1 MPTLT
6 PPRRR
11 VRVIAGLV
19 AVAALVGATLTPTL
33 LVAPESAS
41 AAPISGVVNSYQD
54 VSAVSGTTVTV
65 TGPVTGA
72 GTPFAVGDR
81 VVLIQMTGTAPATG
95 SNFGNYDRTT
105 ITAISG
111 STITLAS
118 IARSYSPASEAVQLV
133 RVAYATGTTT
143 VSGTVTAKA
152 WDGVTGGVVAVAGDT
167 LQLTSNIDATGTGF
181 TNTNPPTGTVV
192 ASLTSGPGSAT
203 GRGFDGRPWAFGT
216 AYESGEGGLGG
227 GGVGG
232 GGGSEAIAGGTRGGG
247 LAGGGDNGLTP
258 TGSRTTAAGTDGG
271 GSVRFPSRGV
281 DFDFGG
287 GVGAGGGGGVV
298 GGGGGGG
305 GQYGSGGGGG
315 VAGGGSGGGGGVDTS
330 PTPQPSYSGA
340 GGGGVGSVGNGG
352 DGLPG
357 GPNTSINSSSEG
369 SAGAGGGSYGGG
381 GGVASNYSGGDDSA
395 GGGGGGSWFGGGL
408 GGVGGSNSP
417 IGGLT
422 NPWPA
427 GGNGNSAVGTAI
439 PDSAHF
445 LNETNPRL
453 MMGGAGGRGSAD
465 SGSILGGAGGG
476 IVIVD
481 FETVQG
487 PGAIRSDGANGLS
500 PASAGGGAHSG
511 SGAGAGGQMLIE
523 AGSVSSP
530 IVVSVKGGL
539 GGAPSANAY
548 HAGVPGGGG
557 GAGGVWLRVE
567 GATATCPSS
576 GFPNVSFD
584 LDGGSSGTPIINPK
598 NGATIGT
605 AGDGA
610 TGLACVSP
618 RPVTNPTVSFLKALN
633 GSRVGAADQF
643 RLEVRSGSIS
653 GPVLGS
659 STTTGSG
666 ATVDPGTGRVT
677 VDPATSGTTYVLT
690 EAGASGANLADYVS
704 TIQCVD
710 AAGLMS
716 AGSGGVT
723 SGAVPFDPA
732 VGHSVTP
739 VDGADIQCTLTN
751 RALVPGMTFDKR
763 LVSSVKQPDGSY
775 VVQYAID
782 VRNTGETAEPYTL
795 TDTLRPGAGAI
806 FQSGSWSGPTSG
818 TFTGAGVATT
828 MASGRM
834 LAAGASETYAITVTY
849 AIDPDLV
856 TGSGASASN
865 LCKPDGTDPTGFFG
879 FHNTATFSWD
889 GGTSVD
895 DVCPPFDLVHGM
907 DMAKSLVSSTKGVDG
922 RYTVIYRIVVDNT
935 GDFTELYDLTDRLLP
950 GAGAVLQSGSWSRPG
965 GFSGTFTG
973 PNVAT
978 TLASGVSL
986 AAGGQHI
993 YTVTAVYA
1001 IDPSLVTGTGSGASN
1016 ECKPDN
1022 TDYTGSFGF
1031 HNTASFTWN
1040 GGSKDDD
1047 ACDPFPFGFS
1057 FRKALDGPRWQPGD
1071 QFRLEVHVGTLTG
1084 PLAGSSTTTG
1094 SGETIDPTTGA
1105 VTVTPAVAGQTY
1117 VLTEVGSSG
1126 ALLSDYDATIVCVD
1140 VNGKMTAGQGG
1151 VTGTVANRTGVA
1163 FDPAVGHAITPVAG
1177 SSIDCELTNRSFE
1190 SGVVYDKHLNS
1201 STRNTDGSY
1210 TVVYDIVVTNT
1221 GERVETYSLTDT
1233 LLPGSGAVFDRGT
1246 WAGQTQGTFTG
1257 VNVAT
1262 VLATDE
1268 SIDPDD
1274 IHTYTVTVRY
1284 RVDAPAIRGSGI
1296 GASNQCKTDNVYYDE
1311 NYGMHNTA
1319 ELSWRERRIK
1329 DDACA
1334 PFTTPKLALTGAT
1347 LGGALG
1353 ATVLVQSAVALVLG
1367 GGALL
1372 LILAIRRRRDRTN
1385 DNR

>member
-111 STITLAS
+111 STITLAA

-192 ASLTSGPGSAT
+192 ASSTGAGSAT
-203 GRGFDGRPWAFGT
+203 GRGSDGALWGVNGT
-216 AYESGEGGLGG
+216 TGAGGIGG
-227 GGVGG
+227 GGIGG
-232 GGGSEAIAGGTRGGG
+232 GGGAAAASGSTTGGGTSGGGSNGNGGSTAASTAGGTSGGNAVAFPPEAPG
-247 LAGGGDNGLTP
+247 SSAG
-258 TGSRTTAAGTDGG
+258 
-271 GSVRFPSRGV
+271 
-281 DFDFGG
+281 DFGG
-287 GVGAGGGGGVV
+287 GSGSGGGGGVV
-298 GGGGGGG
+298 GGGGGGAG
-305 GQYGSGGGGG
+305 AWASGAGGG
-315 VAGGGSGGGGGVDTS
+315 VAGGGSGGTS
-330 PTPQPSYSGA
+330 PAVAAGGFFA
-340 GGGGVGSVGNGG
+340 GGGGGGVGAPGNGG
-352 DGLPG
+352 NGVPG
-357 GPNTSINSSSEG
+357 GPNIYITSSNEG

-381 GGVASNYSGGDDSA
+381 GGTASVWRGGDDSS
-395 GGGGGGSWFGGGL
+395 GGGGGGSWFGGGVGGL
-408 GGVGGSNSP
+408 GGAGVDFP
-417 IGGLT
+417 V
-422 NPWPA
+422 PYPA
-427 GGNGNSAVGTAI
+427 GGSGNAAVAGPI
-439 PDSAHF
+439 PDSAHY
-445 LNETNPRL
+445 LNDTNPRL
-453 MMGGAGGRGSAD
+453 MMGGAGGTGSAD
-465 SGSILGGAGGG
+465 SGSIRGGAGGG
-476 IVIVD
+476 VVIVT
-481 FETVQG
+481 FETIQG
-487 PGAIRSDGANGLS
+487 PGAIRSDGENGLS
-500 PASAGGGAHSG
+500 PASFGGGSHSG
-511 SGAGAGGQMLIE
+511 SGAGAGGQMLVQ
-523 AGSVSSP
+523 AGTVSSP
-530 IVVSVKGGL
+530 IVVSVKGGV
-539 GGAPSANAY
+539 GGTPSANTY

-557 GAGGVWLRVE
+557 GAGGVWLRVD

-716 AGSGGVT
+716 AGTGGVT

-828 MASGRM
+828 MASGRV

-889 GGTSVD
+889 GGTSMD

-1105 VTVTPAVAGQTY
+1105 VTVNPAVAGQTY

-1353 ATVLVQSAVALVLG
+1353 ATVLVQGAVALVLG

-1372 LILAIRRRRDRTN
+1372 LILAIRRRRDRTH